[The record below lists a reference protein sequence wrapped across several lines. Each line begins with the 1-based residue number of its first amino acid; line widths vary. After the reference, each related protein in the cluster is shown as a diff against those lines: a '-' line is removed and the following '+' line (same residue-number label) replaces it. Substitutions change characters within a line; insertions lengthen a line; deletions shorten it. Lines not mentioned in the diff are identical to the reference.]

1 MDKFDANR
9 RKLLALGGVALGAAI
24 LPTPAF
30 ATLSTPRPRI
40 LTLNNLHTGE
50 SIKAEFFDGRGYIQE
65 ELAKLNHFFRDYR
78 ANKIKSI
85 DPGLFDQLYRL
96 QGLLGTRKPVQLI
109 SGYRSI
115 DTNNELRARSR
126 GVAKKSY
133 HTKGQAMD
141 FHIEGIAL
149 SNIRKAALSMRAGG
163 VGYYPRSNFM
173 DKFDANRRKLL
184 ALGGVA
190 LGAAILPT
198 PAFAT
203 LSTPRPRIL
212 TLNNLHTGES
222 IKAEFFDGRGYIQ
235 EELAKLNHFFR
246 DYRANKIKS
255 IDPGLFDQLYR
266 LQGLLGTRKPV
277 QLISGY
283 RSIDTNNELRARSR
297 GVAKKSYHTKGQA
310 MDFHIEGIALSNIR
324 KAALSMRAGG
334 VGYYP
339 RSNFVHID
347 TGPARHW

>member
-115 DTNNELRARSR
+115 DTAQAYYNE
-126 GVAKKSY
+126 
-133 HTKGQAMD
+133 
-141 FHIEGIAL
+141 E
-149 SNIRKAALSMRAGG
+149 G
-163 VGYYPRSNFM
+163 VGNAVRKCGVPR
-173 DKFDANRRKLL
+173 
-184 ALGGVA
+184 
-190 LGAAILPT
+190 
-198 PAFAT
+198 
-203 LSTPRPRIL
+203 
-212 TLNNLHTGES
+212 
-222 IKAEFFDGRGYIQ
+222 
-235 EELAKLNHFFR
+235 EELFITTKVWISNGGYEEKLSH
-246 DYRANKIKS
+246 
-255 IDPGLFDQLYR
+255 
-266 LQGLLGTRKPV
+266 
-277 QLISGY
+277 
-283 RSIDTNNELRARSR
+283 
-297 GVAKKSYHTKGQA
+297 
-310 MDFHIEGIALSNIR
+310 
-324 KAALSMRAGG
+324 
-334 VGYYP
+334 
-339 RSNFVHID
+339 
-347 TGPARHW
+347 

>member
-85 DPGLFDQLYRL
+85 D
-96 QGLLGTRKPVQLI
+96 
-109 SGYRSI
+109 
-115 DTNNELRARSR
+115 
-126 GVAKKSY
+126 
-133 HTKGQAMD
+133 
-141 FHIEGIAL
+141 
-149 SNIRKAALSMRAGG
+149 
-163 VGYYPRSNFM
+163 
-173 DKFDANRRKLL
+173 
-184 ALGGVA
+184 
-190 LGAAILPT
+190 
-198 PAFAT
+198 
-203 LSTPRPRIL
+203 
-212 TLNNLHTGES
+212 
-222 IKAEFFDGRGYIQ
+222 
-235 EELAKLNHFFR
+235 
-246 DYRANKIKS
+246 
-255 IDPGLFDQLYR
+255 
-266 LQGLLGTRKPV
+266 QGLLGTRKPV

>member
-85 DPGLFDQLYRL
+85 DPGL
-96 QGLLGTRKPVQLI
+96 
-109 SGYRSI
+109 
-115 DTNNELRARSR
+115 
-126 GVAKKSY
+126 
-133 HTKGQAMD
+133 
-141 FHIEGIAL
+141 
-149 SNIRKAALSMRAGG
+149 
-163 VGYYPRSNFM
+163 
-173 DKFDANRRKLL
+173 
-184 ALGGVA
+184 
-190 LGAAILPT
+190 
-198 PAFAT
+198 
-203 LSTPRPRIL
+203 
-212 TLNNLHTGES
+212 
-222 IKAEFFDGRGYIQ
+222 
-235 EELAKLNHFFR
+235 
-246 DYRANKIKS
+246 
-255 IDPGLFDQLYR
+255 
-266 LQGLLGTRKPV
+266 LGTRKPV